1 MHRISETYFQSEHF
15 PPSRYLRNIAMETRS
30 VRFALE
36 KDYDVYTVPSRHE
49 FSYKEKSQ
57 MWLTQEEYKIMKY
70 ELRRIV
76 DLMSRHGSRMSEC
89 TRGLECKTPN
99 GSMNKKIASLDG
111 MCAVLLEQERQG
123 QDGIRDAKRIR
134 GAYVEMNQVYVKA
147 AAEQG
152 LQDSRY
158 DEEKATKRYEDK
170 RSPLK
175 RGRGRIQRLL
185 FKGSRDSLDLVR
197 QTQ

>member
-1 MHRISETYFQSEHF
+1 
-15 PPSRYLRNIAMETRS
+15 
-30 VRFALE
+30 
-36 KDYDVYTVPSRHE
+36 
-49 FSYKEKSQ
+49 